1 MTPHRNIT
9 QGSSRPARRSS
20 APTSR
25 ATAVAR
31 ALLLATI
38 ATATTA
44 SAQPTSCPTTI
55 DETAFASADELRE
68 LNAKIASFGLRNPG
82 SVEHNRMLDWLENE
96 LRAIPGMRLRSDWYT
111 LNRWQPLPR
120 TAGSRTLPIALGEPQ
135 SDGVGR
141 RALPRPS
148 SAQRDLADA
157 GGLSVDGIGAIPVS
171 GVIPFTVPTSGVG
184 ARGEL
189 VYIPNDVPI
198 TAENARGKIV
208 VRDVP
213 PGSIAYV
220 LFRAI
225 AHYVTP
231 DFPESGDYDRAFLR
245 NFDPALTEA
254 GQAGAVG
261 VVLVW
266 DVPGEQVR
274 GYWGPHTGTRYHVS
288 GVFVGNEQGER
299 LKQLAAEGRS
309 ARISV
314 RARWD
319 RGRTRNIIATLP
331 GQTRERIVVNTNTD
345 GNTWVQENGAAGM
358 IALARYLATLPVECR
373 RRDVQFAFTTAHMGY
388 ANDGLFAYSKEL
400 DEDYDDGTVA
410 FAIVME
416 HLGTLEQLPT
426 GPDNRLE
433 FTGLTEPIAW
443 SAPEESPVL
452 VQASIEAVKRR
463 GLERTA
469 ILQGVGAPDPT
480 QVPRIC
486 SQGGLGTILHTD
498 LIPTTASITGPWS
511 MFDPVFGERAI
522 DFEHMRRQVLAMG
535 DLTRTLD
542 AVPRVEIAG
551 NYIVEREQ
559 RANGAKAC
567 AHVRPPVVAP
577 KPGTSVPR

>member
-1 MTPHRNIT
+1 MTPVTIDSQT
-9 QGSSRPARRSS
+9 PKPGRRW
-20 APTSR
+20 AAL
-25 ATAVAR
+25 ATAAAF
-31 ALLLATI
+31 ALLLATP
-38 ATATTA
+38 AR
-44 SAQPTSCPTTI
+44 AQPTSCPDTI
-55 DETAFASADELRE
+55 DETVFASAAELRA

-82 SVEHNRMLDWLENE
+82 SIEHNRMLDWLERE
-96 LRAIPGMRLRSDWYT
+96 FRAIPGMRLRSDYYSLT
-111 LNRWQPLPR
+111 RWQPLSR
-120 TAGSRTLPIALGEPQ
+120 AAGSRTLPRPLGEPAGD
-135 SDGVGR
+135 DGGLR
-141 RALPRPS
+141 PLPRPFTT
-148 SAQRDLADA
+148 QRDLAEA
-157 GGLSVDGIGAIPVS
+157 GALAVDGIGTIPVA
-171 GVIPFTVPTSGVG
+171 GAIPFTVPTSSGG

-198 TAENARGKIV
+198 TADNARGKIV
-208 VRDVP
+208 VREVP

-231 DFPESGDYDRAFLR
+231 DFPESGNYDRAFLR
-245 NFDPALTEA
+245 AFDPSLIEA

-261 VVLVW
+261 LVFVW
-266 DVPGEQVR
+266 DVPGDQVR

-288 GVFVGNEQGER
+288 GVFVGNEQGAR
-299 LKQLAAEGRS
+299 LKQLAEEGRS
-309 ARISV
+309 ARIVV

-345 GNTWVQENGAAGM
+345 GNTWVQENGPAGM
-358 IALARYLATLPVECR
+358 IALARYLATLPRECR
-373 RRDVQFAFTTAHMGY
+373 QRDVQFALTSAHMGY
-388 ANDGLFAYSKEL
+388 TNDGLFAYSKEL

-416 HLGTLEQLPT
+416 HLGTLEQMPT

-452 VQASIEAVKRR
+452 VEASIAAVQRR

-486 SQGGLGTILHTD
+486 SQGGLGTIFHTD
-498 LIPTTASITGPWS
+498 LIPTTAAITGPWS
-511 MFDPVFGERAI
+511 MFDPVFGEKAI
-522 DFEHMRRQVLAMG
+522 DFEHMRRQLLAMG
-535 DLTRTLD
+535 DVARSLD
-542 AVPRVEIAG
+542 RVSRIEIAG
-551 NYIVEREQ
+551 GYIEEREQ

-567 AHVRPPVVAP
+567 AHVRPPLVAP
-577 KPGTSVPR
+577 RPGEPAGR